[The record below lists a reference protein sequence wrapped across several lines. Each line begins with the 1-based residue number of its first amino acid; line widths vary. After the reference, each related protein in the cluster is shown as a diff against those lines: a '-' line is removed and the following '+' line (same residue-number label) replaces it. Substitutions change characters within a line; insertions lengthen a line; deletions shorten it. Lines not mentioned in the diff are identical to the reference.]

1 MLGFYLDSALTR
13 PITTAAPKRFFAP
26 TAGLLEKTGT
36 VYLGDPYSALITEPA
51 SIGAVTLHL
60 SNVNEFLASG
70 SAIVGTG
77 GGAQTIAYTGI
88 SGLTLTGV
96 TGVGT
101 AITAS
106 TVVVPSKQWS
116 SRSNITVY
124 SVGPDTST
132 INVGVGQGG
141 SYSFP
146 GMPYIL
152 SSSGPILMGSAAAIV
167 IGLEINV
174 PAGPVRE
181 FTNWFV
187 STSPF
192 YPEAAGFVGSISSTA
207 FGVTPTVYG
216 YVNQQDQSL
225 PQRLRLL
232 PVNRDISN
240 PPAGFI
246 FGEYTWRDDT
256 EIDAGAIIPTN
267 WLTDPT
273 TLDNHLFVPGIGQE
287 NDLKPLGFSQINN
300 SIYLT
305 IDPGFYFTGPNGY
318 YLPATPQLDVLSS
331 LTTTLHL
338 TQTPEPTIPMFVGT
352 YELDSQ
358 GFYEKNL
365 EYRYKTA
372 TAVELGTGLPEYY
385 YTLDRT
391 NNTITLNVPQPLLT
405 LFVGTISGEPTDYFD
420 IPIYPVASVESVYIP
435 LADGTK
441 LYGINWTV
449 DYDLGRLTI
458 TAPSGVGTS
467 IAGATDGQVVMITC
481 APAVA
486 VLYET
491 GVAQYETGTSEPRV
505 LSTIDLNPAFSGI
518 SGGIV
523 YLQHSRQEVGSLVL
537 SCDKPQIPIPATL
550 SSIIGLIAYGPVYFD
565 GDYALLT
572 ATAYSEVPGQ
582 VIQGAELVIVPD
594 PDNFTGTINGLDPT
608 SVSVTGITGADGT
621 ANFIFRPSPNYG
633 LYIPTTAASGSL
645 AGLATTTLTDDTI
658 VLPEP
663 IPISQLYSAGDA
675 SPWLVTLYTV
685 ANDNPI
691 LGMVGAD
698 TSLGQVP
705 WVTTGTPG
713 DVNYKTNGELDPV
726 LNPSLLLLPS
736 QMLDSG
742 GHNYTDMSFTGN
754 VVSLVYSQTLPTS
767 ATIGAYFV
775 SFLQRTVLKVAVVDS
790 NVESNSIMLQMAN
803 PSLIDGDVW
812 LILNDSIQGI
822 LNQYRVGYGSGGM

>member
-1 MLGFYLDSALTR
+1 MLGFFLDSGLTR

-26 TAGLLEKTGT
+26 TAGLVEKTGT
-36 VYLGDPYSALITEPA
+36 VYLGDPYSALLTEPA

-60 SNVNEFLASG
+60 SNVNEFLDSG
-70 SAIVGTG
+70 SAVVD
-77 GGAQTIAYTGI
+77 AQTISYTGV

-96 TGVGT
+96 TGVVSD
-101 AITAS
+101 ITTNS
-106 TVVVPSKQWS
+106 VIVPSKQWS

-124 SVGPDTST
+124 SSGPDTSV
-132 INVGVGQGG
+132 IRVGVGEGG

-152 SSSGPILMGSAAAIV
+152 SSSGPILMGAAAAMA
-167 IGLEINV
+167 IGLEVTV

-181 FTNWFV
+181 FTNWIV

-192 YPEAAGFVGSISSTA
+192 YPEPAGFSGSIPSTD

-216 YVNQQDQSL
+216 YINQQNQAL
-225 PQRLRLL
+225 PQHLRLL
-232 PVNRDISN
+232 PVNRNISN

-246 FGEYTWRDDT
+246 LGEYTWRDDT
-256 EIDAGAIIPTN
+256 EIDAAAIIPTN
-267 WLTDPT
+267 WLTDPAK
-273 TLDNHLFVPGIGQE
+273 LGNQLFIPGIGQE
-287 NDLKPLGFSQINN
+287 DDLKPLRLSQIND

-318 YLPATPQLDVLSS
+318 YLPATPQLDILSS
-331 LTTTLHL
+331 LTTVLQL
-338 TQTPEPTIPMFVGT
+338 TKTPEPTIPMFVGT
-352 YELDSQ
+352 YALDSQ

-372 TAVELGTGLPEYY
+372 AAVGLGTGLPEYY

-391 NNTITLNVPQPLLT
+391 NNTITLNTPQPLLT

-420 IPIYPVASVESVYIP
+420 IPIFPVALVESVYIP
-435 LADGTK
+435 MSDGTK

-449 DYDLGRLTI
+449 DYDLGRITI
-458 TAPSGVGTS
+458 TAPSGIGPS
-467 IAGATDGQVVMITC
+467 IVGATDGQVVMISC

-491 GVAQYETGTSEPRV
+491 GVAQYETGVSEPRV
-505 LSTIDLNPAFSGI
+505 LDTIDLNPAFSGI
-518 SGGIV
+518 SGGMV
-523 YLQHSRQEVGSLVL
+523 YLQHSRQEVGNLVL
-537 SCDKPQIPIPATL
+537 SCDKPQIQVPATL
-550 SSIIGLIAYGPVYFD
+550 SSIIGLIAYGPVYFN

-572 ATAYSEVPGQ
+572 ATAYSDVPGQ

-594 PDNFTGTINGLDPT
+594 VDSFTGTINGLDPLT
-608 SVSVTGITGADGT
+608 HSVTGVTGADGT
-621 ANFIFRPSPNYG
+621 ANFVFRPSPSYG
-633 LYIPTTAASGSL
+633 LYIPTTAGTPGSV
-645 AGLATTTLTDDTI
+645 AGLATTSIADDTI

-675 SPWLVTLYTV
+675 APWLVTLYTV
-685 ANDNPI
+685 ANNNPV

-698 TSLGQVP
+698 TTLGQVP
-705 WVTTGTPG
+705 WTTSGTPG
-713 DVNYKTNGELDPV
+713 DVNYQTNGELDPV
-726 LNPSLLLLPS
+726 TSPSLILLPS
-736 QMLDSG
+736 QLLDIDG
-742 GHNYTDMSFTGN
+742 NNYTSMSFDGN
-754 VVSLVYSQTLPTS
+754 VVSIVYPQAVPTG

-775 SFLQRTVLKVAVVDS
+775 SFLQRAVLKVAVVDS

-803 PSLIDGDVW
+803 PSLINDDVW
-812 LILNDSIQGI
+812 LILNDSIRGI
-822 LNQYRVGYGSGGM
+822 LNQYRVGYGS